1 MRDKQRL
8 IAMAILLA
16 ALVAINWIERPVPVR
31 GEGMRDVE
39 GLLDRSDRQSKHMV
53 VPRFHGNEAARET
66 ANIYHSRKYQARLH
80 KEIGRLKARLF
91 PDSVTAQEDAS
102 SVKAGEKTFLLQ
114 DERIY
119 LFISSSMPISTLRN
133 YAADMDKLKDPQIS
147 MVMKGFVGGMHYIKP
162 TIKFIEKILV
172 KDLTCDASI
181 SQGERRSH
189 PPKCEVYNATV
200 NVDPL
205 LYSRYG
211 IRSVPAILYIRGLH
225 STDPQQSEG
234 ITDNTSVSDVY
245 MVSGDVSLEYAL
257 DTIRKASKSSQVE
270 GILKELRRSFY

>member
-1 MRDKQRL
+1 VRGKQRL

-31 GEGMRDVE
+31 GEGMRDVQ
-39 GLLDRSDRQSKHMV
+39 GLLDRSDRQSNQLI
-53 VPRFHGNEAARET
+53 VPSMKDNEAARET
-66 ANIYHSRKYQARLH
+66 ANIYHSRKYQARLR

-91 PDSVTAQEDAS
+91 PDSVTAQEDAA
-102 SVKAGEKTFLLQ
+102 SVKAGDKTFLLP

-133 YAADMDKLKDPQIS
+133 YAADMDRLKDPQIS

-162 TIKFIEKILV
+162 TISFIEKILV
-172 KDLTCDASI
+172 KDPTCDASS
-181 SQGERRSH
+181 SQGEHRSH
-189 PPKCEVYNATV
+189 PPKCDVYDATV

-205 LYSRYG
+205 LYTRYG

-234 ITDNTSVSDVY
+234 IRDNTFVSDVY
-245 MVSGDVSLEYAL
+245 MISGDVSLEYAM
-257 DTIRKASKSSQVE
+257 DTIRKASRSSQVE
-270 GILKELRRSFY
+270 SILKELRRGFY